1 MALKLLRNQPQNMKV
16 GQGADRMLFQTTI
29 LNTVSC
35 SGIGLHTGAHCNLE
49 IRPADPDRGIVFI
62 RKDLPS
68 RARIRAHIDN
78 VIDATL
84 ATTLGGD
91 GGKVS
96 TVEHLMAA
104 FAGLGIDNA
113 EVELDAP
120 EVPIMDGS
128 SEPFNTLLKKAGI
141 RAQNKVKKFVI
152 IKRPVT
158 VVDDDRQATLLP
170 SRDFKISYTID
181 FKHPLISNQFY
192 LIQIS
197 NGNFEREIC
206 AARTFGFLKEYE
218 MLKSKGFAR
227 GGSLDN
233 AVVIDESR
241 VINEGGLRFPNE
253 FVRHKILDSIGDLWL
268 VGAQMIGHF
277 IGYKSGHT
285 LNHKLIR
292 KLLAHEDCFEL
303 LELSNEEELHKLQIT
318 PPTHSFLG

>member
-1 MALKLLRNQPQNMKV
+1 
-16 GQGADRMLFQTTI
+16 MLFQTTI

-158 VVDDDRQATLLP
+158 VVDDDRQATILP